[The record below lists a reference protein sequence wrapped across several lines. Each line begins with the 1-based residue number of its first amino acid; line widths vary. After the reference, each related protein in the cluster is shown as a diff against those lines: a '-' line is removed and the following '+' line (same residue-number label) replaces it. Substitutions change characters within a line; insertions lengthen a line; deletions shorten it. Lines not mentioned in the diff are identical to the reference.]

1 MLRDIIVKNRSFRRF
16 DASHTICKDTLVKLV
31 DLARLS
37 PSAAN
42 KQPLKYF
49 LSYRSN
55 INDLVFPCLRWAA
68 YLKEWAG
75 PTIAERPTAY
85 IVILGDKD
93 VSTNYWCDYGI
104 AAQSMLL
111 GAVEQGLGG
120 CIIGSID
127 RVTLRA
133 VLGVPERYDVLLVI
147 ALGKPQETVI
157 IDSANKGESI
167 EYWRDAKNIHHV
179 PKRRLEDLIIPKFHA
194 HEEKILLN
202 DDCR

>member
-1 MLRDIIVKNRSFRRF
+1 MMLRDLVVKNRSFRRF
-16 DASHTICKDTLVKLV
+16 DASHSLCEDTLERLV

-49 LSYRSN
+49 LSWTPEVN
-55 INDLVFPCLRWAA
+55 NLVFPCLQWAA
-68 YLKEWAG
+68 YLKEWKG
-75 PTIAERPTAY
+75 PETAERPTAY

-93 VSTNYWCDYGI
+93 VSPSYWCDHGI

-127 RVTLRA
+127 RVALRSTLDI
-133 VLGVPERYDVLLVI
+133 PERYDILLVI
-147 ALGKPQETVI
+147 ALGKPQETVV
-157 IDSANKGESI
+157 IDSADEKTSI
-167 EYWRDAKNIHHV
+167 EYWRDAKDIHHV
-179 PKRRLEDLIIPKFHA
+179 PKRRLEDIIIREFHGQD
-194 HEEKILLN
+194 ERIPL
-202 DDCR
+202 